1 MKIYGY
7 AKTFGGNVQQGKILI
22 ASDKE
27 MKESIAY
34 FMALICR
41 KGSHIIGGGS
51 TTYAIKKTLGME
63 GSFLGVDVIKDGK
76 LVIKD
81 ANEEQLLNFLEENKA
96 RIIVAPL
103 SNGFIFGRGN
113 QQISWQV
120 IKKVGKEGIIVVA
133 TPRELAL
140 LKNCAS
146 MVME

>member
-1 MKIYGY
+1 
-7 AKTFGGNVQQGKILI
+7 
-22 ASDKE
+22 
-27 MKESIAY
+27 
-34 FMALICR
+34 
-41 KGSHIIGGGS
+41 
-51 TTYAIKKTLGME
+51 
-63 GSFLGVDVIKDGK
+63 VDVVKDGK

-133 TPRELAL
+133 TKDKLASIENLKVDTGNEKINEELRGYMRVITGYNES
-140 LKNCAS
+140 KI
-146 MVME
+146 MKVI